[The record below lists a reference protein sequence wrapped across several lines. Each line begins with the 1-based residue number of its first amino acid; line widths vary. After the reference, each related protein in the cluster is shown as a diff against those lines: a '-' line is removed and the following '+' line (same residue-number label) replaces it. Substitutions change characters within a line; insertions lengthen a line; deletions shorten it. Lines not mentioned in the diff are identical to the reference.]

1 MISPLRAI
9 AQNYANYT
17 MTAAIKTQGQFC
29 PTIVTQLS
37 LCQFTPILNCFFVCL
52 RDWGKVYDPNLIFM
66 VI

>member
-1 MISPLRAI
+1 MILPLRAI
-9 AQNYANYT
+9 AQNNAHYT

-29 PTIVTQLS
+29 LTIVTQFS
-37 LCQFTPILNCFFVCL
+37 LCQFTPILNWLFVCL